1 MDQPLS
7 PHAKTEP
14 AESPPPESARIDR
27 MTEDDWV
34 ADFISVC
41 GGLGKQ
47 DSDRFRTAFRYGV
60 RAATRYNTTDFD
72 EVELSVM
79 NDWRGTA
86 WASGVRWD
94 QVRGAVRAGYVRA
107 RGSQRAA

>member
-1 MDQPLS
+1 MDHSLS
-7 PHAKTEP
+7 PHAK
-14 AESPPPESARIDR
+14 AELAKFPTPEFAWIDR
-27 MTEDDWV
+27 MTEDVWV
-34 ADFISVC
+34 ADYISVC
-41 GGLGKQ
+41 GGLGEQ
-47 DSDRFRTAFRYGV
+47 DYDHFRTAFRYGV